1 MPKRRSKPRTALFEP
16 EEEQFKAQV
25 QGIYESLVKKHLRR
39 RSTTPFRDSRGQ
51 RLDVKALL
59 PAEKVRE
66 LLSNAFAIATRSGQ
80 RYGYLQPGSQKPTRK
95 GRKRAQERLSDVE
108 KLRQNQQDYE
118 ETLSLARKGSEYR
131 IVYDDSRARP
141 WVVQPSGKR
150 YRREQDAK
158 AAITRLERRNNPDF
172 SRTFQSLASSG
183 PRYRKPQRSVH
194 AQAVSQAEFA
204 REAGITPEQARRRM
218 RGGRRPEDF
227 QAPIALITERVG
239 YLPWMLDGNG
249 EPYLIYTLAPLCRF
263 YTVELYGSRPAFETF
278 RKGQYIA
285 KFDERLWEST
295 SWGGYKSAHFKS
307 PSYRQFKSKSGE
319 PYWKAIRKDDVQRV
333 SLNYRVGSGF
343 TRQQGFNEQAISES
357 TLAIQEAYD
366 QWYPD
371 IEVSLNVELGIRE
384 IEKKRG
390 RKLSEKELK
399 KERRKLADKEK
410 KKKKEEQDKDLL
422 ELLDEIEITFPD
434 DVLRPKYPVLD
445 CDGVNYDV
453 LDPMVHVGVLLRAC
467 AALVHF
473 MELNEQRTGGKFRS
487 VDISAVINFL
497 TEKNLLEEFNR
508 IFEESG
514 IGSLGSGVLKNNRN
528 PRHQAPV
535 SAGPESLQNLYQAL
549 QQVGDMYLN
558 DDDDRWHA
566 LYEKIEAG
574 EPNFLQDAYN
584 QVDIYLTQPTPSR
597 KIEPRPDEILP
608 MLEGLSPFHLSDGGH
623 SRLIAGIYYDSGEP
637 YILLDRSLSRERV
650 IKRFKDASGADYED
664 GGSNSPDAGGKP
676 LFYVPPKRNRKRAK
690 RQLASRRIRG
700 ES

>member
-66 LLSNAFAIATRSGQ
+66 LLSDAFAIATRSGQ

-95 GRKRAQERLSDVE
+95 GIKRAQERLSDVE

-158 AAITRLERRNNPDF
+158 AAITRLEQRNNPDF

-194 AQAVSQAEFA
+194 AQAVSVAEFA

-319 PYWKAIRKDDVQRV
+319 PYWKAIRRDDVQRV

-366 QWYPD
+366 EWYPT
-371 IEVSLNVELGIRE
+371 
-384 IEKKRG
+384 IEKGIEDRDPT
-390 RKLSEKELK
+390 E
-399 KERRKLADKEK
+399 
-410 KKKKEEQDKDLL
+410 LL
-422 ELLDEIEITFPD
+422 EEIEITFPD
-434 DVLRPKYPVLD
+434 GVLRPKYPVLD
-445 CDGVNYDV
+445 CDGVKYDV
-453 LDPMVHVGVLLRAC
+453 LDPMVHIGVLLRAC

-528 PRHQAPV
+528 PRHQAPL

-558 DDDDRWHA
+558 YNDGRWDA
-566 LYEKIEAG
+566 FSEQVEAG

-584 QVDIYLTQPTPSR
+584 EVDIYLTEPTPST
-597 KIEPRPDEILP
+597 KIQPETADLFE
-608 MLEGLSPFHLSDGGH
+608 MLQGTAVFHLSDGGH
-623 SRLIAGIYYDSGEP
+623 SRLIAGIDYDTGEP
-637 YILLDRSLSRERV
+637 IIFLDRSLSRERV

-664 GGSNSPDAGGKP
+664 VGSNSPAAGGKP

-690 RQLASRRIRG
+690 RQLAARRIKG
-700 ES
+700 AS